1 MSTPAASANRP
12 ALSDPTD
19 IDTLALHARRMGD
32 APAVWLDGCDTPL
45 RFGELDRR
53 AAQVAHWLHSLGLQA
68 EDDVAFLLDNRL
80 DYYPLSWGAR
90 RAGLY
95 YTPISIHLQAAEV
108 AYVLRDSGAK
118 LLITCSALAD
128 LARAITQDGWAG
140 DIYCVDGEAPGLI
153 PLTPLLDAQDPDQ
166 PLPQRPVGRDFLY
179 SSGTSGKPKG
189 IKRALIP
196 YAQRLEPTF
205 ETAFFSQYYGLNP
218 DCRYLSPAP
227 LYHAAP
233 HRFTMRCI
241 EFGAMVVVMP
251 KFDAERAL
259 YLTEHHRC
267 THSQWVPTMMVRM
280 LALPNE
286 VKAKYDLSSMT
297 TFIHAAAPCPPAVK
311 QGIIDWWG
319 PVVVEYYGG
328 SETVGITLLRSDEWL
343 AHPGSVGKA
352 VVGTVHIKD
361 EHGNDLPA
369 GEQGHIYFS
378 GTPPFQYH
386 NDPEKT
392 AKAYAADGSATYGD
406 LGHVDADGYLYLS
419 GRRTDL
425 IISGGVNIYPQE
437 AENLLSTY
445 PGVADVA
452 VIGVPHPEYGQ
463 EVKAVIELLPG
474 VEPSEALA
482 QSILAHCRK
491 QLGHLKC
498 PRSVD
503 FTPRLPREANGKL
516 YKRHLIAEYERR
528 ADAR

>member
-1 MSTPAASANRP
+1 MSDTIAPAHDVP
-12 ALSDPTD
+12 LSDPAT
-19 IDTLALHARRMGD
+19 IDNMAIHARSMGD
-32 APAVWLDGCDTPL
+32 TPAVWLDGCDTPL
-45 RFGELDRR
+45 SFAELDQQSTR
-53 AAQVAHWLHSLGLQA
+53 VAHWLLSLGLQA
-68 EDDVAFLLDNRL
+68 EDGIAFLLDNRL

-95 YTPISIHLQAAEV
+95 YTPISIHLQPAEV

-118 LLITCSALAD
+118 LLITCPEMATLAGH
-128 LARAITQDGWAG
+128 ITQDGWAG
-140 DIYCVDGEAPGLI
+140 DIYIVGGESEGLI
-153 PLTPLLDAQDPDQ
+153 PLQPIVDAFDAAQA
-166 PLPQRPVGRDFLY
+166 LPQRPVGRDFLY

-189 IKRALIP
+189 VKRALIP
-196 YAQRLEPTF
+196 YPQRLEPTF
-205 ETAFFSQYYGLNP
+205 ETGMFSTYYKIGKG
-218 DCRYLSPAP
+218 CRYLSPAP

-233 HRFTMRCI
+233 HRFTMRSI
-241 EFGAMVVVMP
+241 EFGGTVIVMP

-259 YLTEHHRC
+259 QLVEQYRC

-280 LALPNE
+280 LALPKE
-286 VKAKYDLSSMT
+286 VKAKYDLSSMVM
-297 TFIHAAAPCPPAVK
+297 FIHAAAPCPPDVK
-311 QGIIDWWG
+311 QGIINWWG
-319 PVVVEYYGG
+319 PIVVEYYGG
-328 SETVGITLLRSDEWL
+328 SEAVGITVLDSHEWL

-352 VVGTVHIKD
+352 IVGVIHIKGD
-361 EHGNDLPA
+361 DGRDLPV

-378 GTPPFQYH
+378 GTPPFLYH

-392 AKAYAADGSATYGD
+392 AKAYATDGAATYGD

-437 AENLLSTY
+437 TENLLSTY

-452 VIGVPHPEYGQ
+452 VIGVPHPEFGQ

-474 VEPSEALA
+474 VQASEALA
-482 QSILAHCRK
+482 EAIMAHCRTH
-491 QLGHLKC
+491 LGHIKC

-516 YKRHLIAEYERR
+516 YKRHLIAEYEAR
-528 ADAR
+528 AKA